1 MIKIDHATFTYRENN
16 EYSVGIRDIDLEIE
30 DGQVIVLC
38 GESGCG
44 KTTLT
49 RMINGL
55 IPHYYE
61 GKLTGEIWINGIN
74 VSQQP
79 LYDTAKIVGSVFQ
92 NPRSQ
97 FFNVDTTSEI
107 TFGCENLGMPKE
119 EIKDRLQATIQEL
132 HLKKLIGRNIFQL
145 SGGEK
150 QKIACAG
157 VSIMKPDI
165 FVLDEP
171 SSNLDAASIM
181 DLRRIIAH
189 WKEQG
194 KTIIISEHRLY
205 YLRGLADRFI
215 YMKEGQIIQDYSAT
229 EFENLTE
236 EKRGEMGLRAYVL
249 ENLLMP
255 EMLISE
261 RTTME
266 LHDFNFAYKNG
277 PQILYIREC
286 EIPANRIVA
295 ITGNNGAGK
304 STFSRCF
311 CGLEKQCGT
320 IIWNGKTYRPKERL
334 KACYMVMQEVNH
346 QLFTETIQD
355 EVMISM
361 KEENEKEADK
371 FLDMLDLIKVKDRH
385 PMSLSGGQKQRAAIA
400 SAIASGRSVLF
411 LDEPTSGL
419 DHKHMIVSY

>member
-1 MIKIDHATFTYRENN
+1 M
-16 EYSVGIRDIDLEIE
+16 
-30 DGQVIVLC
+30 
-38 GESGCG
+38 
-44 KTTLT
+44 
-49 RMINGL
+49 
-55 IPHYYE
+55 
-61 GKLTGEIWINGIN
+61 
-74 VSQQP
+74 
-79 LYDTAKIVGSVFQ
+79 
-92 NPRSQ
+92 
-97 FFNVDTTSEI
+97 
-107 TFGCENLGMPKE
+107 
-119 EIKDRLQATIQEL
+119 
-132 HLKKLIGRNIFQL
+132 IGRNIFQL

-236 EKRGEMGLRAYVL
+236 EKREEMGLRAYVL

-411 LDEPTSGL
+411 WMNQPVVLIISICWRL
-419 DHKHMIVSY
+419 QRF

>member
-1 MIKIDHATFTYRENN
+1 
-16 EYSVGIRDIDLEIE
+16 
-30 DGQVIVLC
+30 
-38 GESGCG
+38 
-44 KTTLT
+44 
-49 RMINGL
+49 
-55 IPHYYE
+55 
-61 GKLTGEIWINGIN
+61 
-74 VSQQP
+74 
-79 LYDTAKIVGSVFQ
+79 
-92 NPRSQ
+92 
-97 FFNVDTTSEI
+97 
-107 TFGCENLGMPKE
+107 MPKE

-236 EKRGEMGLRAYVL
+236 EKREEMGLRAYVL

-311 CGLEKQCGT
+311 CGLEKQCAQSSG
-320 IIWNGKTYRPKERL
+320 
-334 KACYMVMQEVNH
+334 M
-346 QLFTETIQD
+346 
-355 EVMISM
+355 
-361 KEENEKEADK
+361 EKLTD
-371 FLDMLDLIKVKDRH
+371 
-385 PMSLSGGQKQRAAIA
+385 QKK
-400 SAIASGRSVLF
+400 G
-411 LDEPTSGL
+411 
-419 DHKHMIVSY
+419 